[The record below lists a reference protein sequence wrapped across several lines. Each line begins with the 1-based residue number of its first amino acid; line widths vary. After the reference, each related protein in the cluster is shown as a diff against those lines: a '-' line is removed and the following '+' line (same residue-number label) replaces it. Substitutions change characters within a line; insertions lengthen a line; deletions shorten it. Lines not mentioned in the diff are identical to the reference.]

1 MSSSIIS
8 SFKSLNVATAQDF
21 SDHEA
26 IFQASYQYL
35 AKIKE
40 FRDIKAVHNVIVS
53 LINTDRYYKALDFL
67 KQVPEDILEEF
78 PLEKAYIYYKTGNV
92 KSVEKIYETSA
103 NSSELSEILRTALKH
118 VMAQCYYQVG
128 RMSEALKLYH
138 ELITLNSV
146 DNELDIACNER
157 AIISQVSM
165 NGHETKPSLT
175 ISEEEKSY
183 DLLFNEA
190 LIELRNNRIENCLS
204 LLKDASSMC
213 TEHNL
218 DSNPEDLA
226 AELAP
231 IELALAYVYQI
242 SGNTSQAIS
251 TLKSLDMEG
260 VTDLLTKHI
269 VKGNLI
275 SLTTTP
281 ENVNYTARELNYK
294 DVLHLYRNK
303 MTRAQY
309 RSLVKNHILLSYQS
323 NTLSKVSNFLK
334 NSFGKEF
341 AEEFEGDYTTIII
354 KLLVRLEIPVQDLNN
369 EGNWKAVSKKVY
381 KFALSEL
388 SKEEISETV
397 VASALLLVFVNAKSF
412 KFDQAIDVLD
422 KITLKELQSLTSNMH
437 ASLFSCLINLYE
449 VTKGHKKLACLYSSM
464 IEEFQKLS
472 VEDLKSTVL
481 HSFVSSVVLKLISVN
496 SSMEV
501 ASILNNLK
509 AAQPNN
515 TIISSITNG
524 DEVSYDNELAS
535 QEDVDTLLEINVD
548 DLITQIPQPRVTS
561 KKGKSA
567 LLMVTKKARKPKF
580 SKSKVLNTNA
590 NFSAELDL
598 DQERWLPLKLR
609 TYYKPSKKDLKKKT
623 GGHQGA
629 IELSPAPSGNSLST
643 SKKQQKK
650 KKKGKK

>member
-8 SFKSLNVATAQDF
+8 SFKSLDVATAQDF

-67 KQVPEDILEEF
+67 KQVPQDILQEF

-92 KSVEKIYETSA
+92 KNVEEIYQTSI
-103 NSSELSEILRTALKH
+103 NSSEISVILRTALKH

-128 RMSEALKLYH
+128 RMAEALDLYH
-138 ELITLNSV
+138 ELINLNSI

-157 AIISQVSM
+157 AIISQIPISGV
-165 NGHETKPSLT
+165 EPTPSLT
-175 ISEEEKSY
+175 VKETEKSY
-183 DLLFNEA
+183 DFIFNEA
-190 LIELRNNRIENCLS
+190 LIELRNNHIDKCLS
-204 LLKDASSMC
+204 LLKNASSLC
-213 TEHNL
+213 TEQNL

-231 IELALAYVYQI
+231 IELALAYVYQV
-242 SGNTSQAIS
+242 SGHTALAIS

-260 VTDLLTKHI
+260 VTDLLTKKI
-269 VKGNLI
+269 IKGNLI
-275 SLTTTP
+275 SLTSTP
-281 ENVNYTARELNYK
+281 ENVNYTARELSYK
-294 DVLHLYRNK
+294 DVLHLHRNK

-334 NSFGKEF
+334 NSFGQDF
-341 AEEFEGDYTTIII
+341 AREFEGDFTPMVI
-354 KLLVRLEIPVQDLNN
+354 KLLVKLEIPFQDLNI
-369 EGNWKAVSKKVY
+369 ESNWKAVSKKVY

-388 SKEEISETV
+388 SKSEITETA
-397 VASALLLVFVNAKSF
+397 VASVLILVFVNAKLF
-412 KFDQAIDVLD
+412 KFDQAIDVLE
-422 KITLKELQSLTSNMH
+422 KITLKELQSLTTNLH

-449 VTKGHKKLACLYSSM
+449 VTKGHRKLASLYSSL
-464 IEEFQKLS
+464 IEEFEKLS
-472 VEDLKSTVL
+472 VEDLKNTLL
-481 HSFVSSVVLKLISVN
+481 HSFVSSVVFKLISVD
-496 SSMEV
+496 SSIEV
-501 ASILNNLK
+501 ASILKNLK
-509 AAQPNN
+509 AAQPENAV
-515 TIISSITNG
+515 ISLIADG
-524 DEVSYDNELAS
+524 EIVSFDNDLAS
-535 QEDVDTLLEINVD
+535 QEDVEALLEANVD
-548 DLITQIPQPRVTS
+548 ELNTLVPQTRVTS

-567 LLMVTKKARKPKF
+567 LSMVTKKARKPKF
-580 SKSKVLNTNA
+580 SKGKVLKTDAEFNA
-590 NFSAELDL
+590 EKDL
-598 DQERWLPLKLR
+598 DQERWLPMKLR
-609 TYYKPSKKDLKKKT
+609 TYYKPSKKDLKKKI

-629 IELSPAPSGNSLST
+629 IELSPAPSGNSLSN